1 MGSLARVSG
10 GGRRSSTRLC
20 VCSQMWHPPFIG
32 SCKSWQANLEVA
44 NYTARDRWHHI
55 VHQNQPST
63 TRRARSVDMMRAT
76 LLLAATAAAV
86 AQGAEPPKNVLFV
99 AVDDMRPSIGAFNFS
114 MAHTPNMDQLAETG
128 LVFKRAYVQYAFC
141 APSRNS
147 FMSGR
152 RPDTTRVW
160 NFMDHFREEGVGAE
174 WLSM

>member
-1 MGSLARVSG
+1 
-10 GGRRSSTRLC
+10 
-20 VCSQMWHPPFIG
+20 
-32 SCKSWQANLEVA
+32 
-44 NYTARDRWHHI
+44 
-55 VHQNQPST
+55 
-63 TRRARSVDMMRAT
+63 MMRAT

-114 MAHTPNMDQLAETG
+114 MAHTPNMDQLAATG

-174 WLSM
+174 WLSMCEQRTCSLRQLMQSCTGA